1 MHTRHAPE
9 KAVYWEEIKCR
20 RLFGFPE
27 MFSLPSCGSASNQAA
42 RYAPATGCPCLSAA
56 PRAAYLCCVSQ
67 PVTGGDAHGYA
78 LNSPP
83 SGEARRIAN
92 IALQA
97 ISISILKFFSLPL
110 HGAARFRRTCGGWGV
125 GVGGVLRLQPNPRW
139 GSLSHIYGGV
149 RGLCPESNNT
159 IIPPQHQS

>member
-9 KAVYWEEIKCR
+9 KAAYWEEIKCR

-27 MFSLPSCGSASNQAA
+27 MFLLPSCGSASNQAA

-67 PVTGGDAHGYA
+67 PVTGGDAHGYV

-97 ISISILKFFSLPL
+97 ISISILKFFSLLL
-110 HGAARFRRTCGGWGV
+110 HGAARFRRPCGGWGA
-125 GVGGVLRLQPNPRW
+125 GGAGGGAASATQPSLGIAITHLRGRSWP
-139 GSLSHIYGGV
+139 LS
-149 RGLCPESNNT
+149 
-159 IIPPQHQS
+159 